1 MKRLLPV
8 CISVIAFLF
17 SMGVCAQQPAAD
29 AVLTAMQQELDRWL
43 ANLKKTPTPP
53 YFLSSITV
61 VSRSPHPSARLPAV
75 PIKPH
80 AISTS
85 IFAWETTR
93 GVGAACPKPG
103 APSVHVIDANRRKTE
118 NRMGNNRVTSF
129 SYPGFSTDTSRR
141 RSGRRP
147 GFGDLVH
154 HIRLRPFAFLVVLLH
169 RGLHA
174 IIAGGKNSGR
184 RSVNI
189 RNMWAVHTPTP
200 FTW

>member
-29 AVLTAMQQELDRWL
+29 AVLTAMQQELDRSL

-129 SYPGFSTDTSRR
+129 SHPGFSTGTSMRSTDTAPRARRFCASHPASAICVSCNASSLQPARHNR
-141 RSGRRP
+141 RSEEYP
-147 GFGDLVH
+147 DD
-154 HIRLRPFAFLVVLLH
+154 A
-169 RGLHA
+169 A
-174 IIAGGKNSGR
+174 
-184 RSVNI
+184 
-189 RNMWAVHTPTP
+189 
-200 FTW
+200 